1 VAGRSASQRRTDA
14 IGRLETDVNVWVS
27 TASFDGSPHMV
38 PLSLAWDGVNV
49 LVATP
54 STTPTARNASV
65 TSKARVALDDASD
78 VVIIDATVIVTDFL
92 NVEDGVAELYAKRV
106 GWDPRVET
114 GEWSLLTLAPTR
126 VQSWNS
132 VSEIKDRT
140 IMRRGAWI
148 DEHPL

>member
-1 VAGRSASQRRTDA
+1 
-14 IGRLETDVNVWVS
+14 
-27 TASFDGSPHMV
+27 MV